1 MLDLSLFP
9 KSEEWGTGD
18 EALDNKLSGAL
29 KLAIFDL
36 SDKSISDFY
45 FFGIGLKPRT
55 PNPSFLVTIELV
67 TKALFYLLEPQALID
82 VSIKKMKGNY
92 FSKNKIRYNFP
103 DIDKIWDELKRN
115 KKYRFKNQIDFS
127 VNLQDTF
134 ERNPFIRDELL
145 RSKLDLNLKI
155 IFKDFKAFLNEDPE
169 AEIYEEPFFQALKGG
184 ASILSIEN
192 FAEIWFDRDQIFAI
206 AKNYQ

>member
-67 TKALFYLLEPQALID
+67 TKALFYHLGPNNLID
-82 VSIKKMKGNY
+82 FSMKKMKGNY
-92 FSKNKIRYNFP
+92 FSKNKIRFNFP
-103 DIDKIWDELKRN
+103 EKDKIWDELNRN

-127 VNLQDTF
+127 VNLQDPF

-145 RSKLDLNLKI
+145 RSKIDLNLKI
-155 IFKDFKAFLNEDPE
+155 IFKDFKAYLNEDSE
-169 AEIYEEPFFQALKGG
+169 TEIYDDPFFLALRGG
-184 ASILSIEN
+184 TSILSIEN
-192 FAEIWFDRDQIFAI
+192 FAEIWYDRDQIFSI
-206 AKNYQ
+206 TNKDQ